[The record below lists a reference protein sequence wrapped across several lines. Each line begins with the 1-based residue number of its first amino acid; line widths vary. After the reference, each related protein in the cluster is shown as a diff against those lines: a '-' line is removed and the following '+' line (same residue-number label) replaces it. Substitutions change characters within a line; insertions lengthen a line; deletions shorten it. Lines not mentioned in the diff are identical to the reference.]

1 MQEVIIEEKE
11 LKQLPRMIRRNQ
23 NQNNM
28 IIKFQYHNQFYT
40 KPCKELEAYQ
50 EYLELIECFNIK
62 DRRQRMEYIYDYLCN
77 YFDKDMREHNY
88 CEFHEDGSC
97 IANRLGYSVHEKD
110 GCCYHQK
117 KGLCGYLTKTG
128 CSNPNPS
135 CKIYMCRYLNEK
147 KKVPNY
153 NTKKI
158 LLTKCFFRQRDYEY
172 FKRHYFI
179 TKEEFISNYLE
190 KVK

>member
-1 MQEVIIEEKE
+1 MQELIIEEKDF
-11 LKQLPRMIRRNQ
+11 KQIPRIIRKNQ
-23 NQNNM
+23 KDM
-28 IIKFQYHNQFYT
+28 IIKFQYHNQLYT
-40 KPCKELEAYQ
+40 KPCKELEEYQ

-62 DRRQRMEYIYDYLCN
+62 DRKQRMEYIYDYLCN

-88 CEFHEDGSC
+88 CEFHEDGTC
-97 IANRLGYSVHEKD
+97 IANRLGYSIHEKD

-158 LLTKCFFRQRDYEY
+158 LLTKCFFRQKDHEY